1 MDSQE
6 HGMKSLCEWSK
17 KELEKERG
25 ELMAL
30 VARPTHV
37 CRDCGRAA
45 SDKQALCKPLKI
57 KTSKGE

>member
-1 MDSQE
+1 
-6 HGMKSLCEWSK
+6 MKKLCEWSRK
-17 KELEKERG
+17 DLEEHRE

-45 SDKQALCKPLKI
+45 ADKDALCKPVKLRAPKPA
-57 KTSKGE
+57 